1 MFLVAPPPEPVFSA
15 KHWACM
21 PRKLKVYQTSQGFYD
36 LAIAAPSMKAALE
49 AWGTA
54 RNLFHQGFARES
66 GDAATI
72 DAAMAKPGVV
82 LRRPVGTN
90 KPFSVH
96 SELPSAATLA
106 PPRHRAKQNPSKVKA
121 TDHQKID
128 EKSERRA
135 AAALEKEQ
143 QRRARE
149 RRKEEAAA
157 AKKLERRKKAMEKA
171 EAALQ
176 GARQEHEKRAA
187 AIEKDL
193 AAIRR
198 RADEE
203 EERCSRRTSGLPP
216 ARPHPP
222 CRSHAKTG
230 ATPFRQS
237 SQSASLP
244 AQVVPHLET
253 YRQLLPLRLLGHHL
267 PPHSWGYIGATK
279 PRA

>member
-1 MFLVAPPPEPVFSA
+1 VAPPPEPVFSA

-36 LAIAAPSMKAALE
+36 LVIAAPSMKAALE

-54 RNLFHQGFARES
+54 SNLFHQGFASLSE
-66 GDAATI
+66 DAATI

-96 SELPSAATLA
+96 SELPSASSLDT
-106 PPRHRAKQNPSKVKA
+106 PQQKAKQHPSNAKPTGHK
-121 TDHQKID
+121 KSD

-135 AAALEKEQ
+135 AAAFEKEQ

-157 AKKLERRKKAMEKA
+157 ARERERRKEAIEKA
-171 EAALQ
+171 EAALED
-176 GARQEHEKRAA
+176 ARQEHDKRAA
-187 AIEKDL
+187 VIHKDL
-193 AAIRR
+193 AAMRR

-203 EERCSRRTSGLPP
+203 EERWRNVKER
-216 ARPHPP
+216 
-222 CRSHAKTG
+222 
-230 ATPFRQS
+230 
-237 SQSASLP
+237 
-244 AQVVPHLET
+244 LET
-253 YRQLLPLRLLGHHL
+253 ALRKA
-267 PPHSWGYIGATK
+267 SE
-279 PRA
+279 